1 MLEKNMNRAAAH
13 ERRTLMKKLISILL
27 TLMLCAL
34 SVLAGAES
42 TTYSADEV
50 GVKFSVDTSGVEKPD
65 LNASPRGLG
74 DESGSKVT
82 NEDGLYTTVLP
93 SGTRIVLNAKGQSYR
108 IFTQSFYASLDM
120 YLLYEDDEIV
130 NSTIQML
137 KDNFVEF
144 LVWDSYNAF
153 EEIQVRAGQSDSLT
167 AHVRNLS
174 MLSETEMN
182 YVADAIANAWT
193 VEGYKLHEI
202 NGTPWIQLGEKIMLT
217 IVNSEYVYVVYFPKG
232 ETMTEDDFVDFNTF
246 MGLLTVE

>member
-1 MLEKNMNRAAAH
+1 
-13 ERRTLMKKLISILL
+13 MKKLISILL

-34 SVLAGAES
+34 SVMAGAEN
-42 TTYSADEV
+42 TTYSADDV
-50 GVKFSVDTSGVEKPD
+50 GVTFSTGKSGLEKPD

-93 SGTRIVLNAKGQSYR
+93 SGTKIVLNAKGQAYM

-174 MLSETEMN
+174 MLNETEMKS
-182 YVADAIANAWT
+182 VANALAPRFGET
-193 VEGYKLHEI
+193 GYQLHEI

-232 ETMTEDDFVDFNTF
+232 ETMTEDDFADFNTF